1 LARPVD
7 YLQQEYLGRKPVQEV
22 SGPMSITSS
31 DLATD
36 EKGVPRAAYSATETA
51 KKLGVS
57 EASIW
62 RAIKRGQLKAIKF
75 GGRTLIT
82 AGSIQRALREAA

>member
-1 LARPVD
+1 
-7 YLQQEYLGRKPVQEV
+7 
-22 SGPMSITSS
+22 MSVTGIGLT
-31 DLATD
+31 AE
-36 EKGVPRAAYSATETA
+36 EKGVARAAYSATETA
-51 KKLGVS
+51 EKLGVS

-82 AGSIQRALREAA
+82 AGSIQQALCEAV

>member
-1 LARPVD
+1 MGIASTGLSA
-7 YLQQEYLGRKPVQEV
+7 E
-22 SGPMSITSS
+22 
-31 DLATD
+31 
-36 EKGVPRAAYSATETA
+36 EKGVTRDAYSATETA
-51 KKLGVS
+51 EKLGVS

-82 AGSIQRALREAA
+82 AGSIEQVLHAA